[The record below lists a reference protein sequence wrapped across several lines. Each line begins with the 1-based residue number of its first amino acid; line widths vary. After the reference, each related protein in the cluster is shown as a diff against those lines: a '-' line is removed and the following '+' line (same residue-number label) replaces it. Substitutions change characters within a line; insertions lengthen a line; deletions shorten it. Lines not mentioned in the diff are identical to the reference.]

1 MPELPEV
8 ETVRKAL
15 LLKLQNKKIINI
27 TILHNN
33 VFNKNNIE
41 EVKQKIKNQ
50 TINDI
55 KRRGKW
61 LVFELDN
68 YYLLSHLRMEGKYLY
83 RNKSQK
89 VEKHELV
96 IFNINNEF
104 ELRYKDVRKFG
115 KMELVEKDKLNESSL
130 KKLGYEPWDKN
141 LTIAYLKEKYKN
153 KNIPIKTLLL
163 DQSIIVGIG
172 NIYADEILFLS
183 KINPHIK
190 GKDLTEKNLKDIIEN
205 TKKVLEKAIKEGGTT
220 IRSYTSEEGV
230 TGLFQNDLNVHMKEN
245 EPCLVC
251 KTKIKKDKI
260 GGRSSYYCSNCQKEI
275 KN

>member
-15 LLKLQNKKIINI
+15 LLKLKNKKINDL

-33 VFNKNNIE
+33 VFKDQDTKKVIENI
-41 EVKQKIKNQ
+41 KGQCIR
-50 TINDI
+50 DI

-61 LVFELDN
+61 LVFDLDD

-83 RNKSQK
+83 RNLGEKI
-89 VEKHELV
+89 EKHELV
-96 IFNINNEF
+96 IFNIDNKF

-115 KMELVEKDKLNESSL
+115 KMYLVKKDKIKESPLS
-130 KKLGYEPWDKN
+130 KLGLEPWDEK
-141 LTIAYLKEKYKN
+141 LTIEYLKKAYKN
-153 KNIPIKTLLL
+153 KSLPIKTLLL

-183 KINPHIK
+183 RINPYKK
-190 GKDLTEKNLKDIIEN
+190 GKELTDKELKNIIEN
-205 TKKVLEKAIKEGGTT
+205 TKQVLEKAIKEGGTT

-230 TGLFQNDLNVHMKEN
+230 TGLFQNSLNVHQQEG
-245 EPCLVC
+245 
-251 KTKIKKDKI
+251 KTCPNCNNIIIREKIN
-260 GGRSSYYCSNCQKEI
+260 GRSTYYCNKCQK
-275 KN
+275 